1 MCKKILILTIMMQ
14 LSFSLAGWAKEA
26 KTKGTLSVSRTSGG
40 YTFSIDAVDV
50 TAADILRQLGE
61 ECRATIVTHGSSLP
75 STPVSLRCQ
84 NIDLHQAV
92 KRIMK
97 ASGVKNHMVKYKG
110 GNSNKPE
117 TIELHILDC
126 SNEGIANKV
135 KFSPSQKTSET
146 KSTKVAK
153 KTPRVA
159 KQSVPSGN
167 FKKKIEWFKGN
178 YEWESEETMELA
190 GHLLDIMPDE
200 AKQPGFEKLV
210 KSLDKKIK
218 GKNVTS
224 IDEETLIQAIEGTVP
239 PDMTPMMS
247 KHMKKYI
254 QQFKG
259 EGNAL
264 PEKTP
269 NEHYKDFLVNRNK

>member
-1 MCKKILILTIMMQ
+1 
-14 LSFSLAGWAKEA
+14 
-26 KTKGTLSVSRTSGG
+26 
-40 YTFSIDAVDV
+40 
-50 TAADILRQLGE
+50 
-61 ECRATIVTHGSSLP
+61 
-75 STPVSLRCQ
+75 
-84 NIDLHQAV
+84 
-92 KRIMK
+92 
-97 ASGVKNHMVKYKG
+97 MVKYKG

-224 IDEETLIQAIEGTVP
+224 IEILIGSFILINYFIQIPQYRNSQNIRNRHLKELPQIQTVLIFVFIEYDINSFPVLFKIPLLIFYPGIRF
-239 PDMTPMMS
+239 DHILIMFHHS
-247 KHMKKYI
+247 LNKHLN
-254 QQFKG
+254 KG
-259 EGNAL
+259 S
-264 PEKTP
+264 P
-269 NEHYKDFLVNRNK
+269 

>member
-1 MCKKILILTIMMQ
+1 MCKKILILTIMLQ

-26 KTKGTLSVSRTSGG
+26 KTKGTLSVSSISGG

-50 TAADILRQLGE
+50 MAADILKQLGE
-61 ECRATIVTHGSSLP
+61 KCKVKIITQGKPLP
-75 STPVSLRCQ
+75 SVPVSLRCQ
-84 NIDLHQAV
+84 NIDLNQAV

-110 GNSNKPE
+110 SNSNKPE
-117 TIELHILDC
+117 TIEIYILDY
-126 SNEGIANKV
+126 SNERIANKV
-135 KFSPSQKTSET
+135 KFSPPQKTSET
-146 KSTKVAK
+146 KKTKVAK

-159 KQSVPSGN
+159 RQSVPSGD
-167 FKKKIEWFKGN
+167 FKEKVEWFKGN

-190 GHLLDIMPDE
+190 GHLLAIMPDE
-200 AKQPGFEKLV
+200 AKQPGFEELV

-218 GKNVTS
+218 GENASS

-239 PDMTPMMS
+239 PDMAPMMS
-247 KHMKKYI
+247 KHIKKYI

-259 EGNAL
+259 EGDA
-264 PEKTP
+264 PSGKTP
-269 NEHYKDFLVNRNK
+269 NEHYQDFLANRDK